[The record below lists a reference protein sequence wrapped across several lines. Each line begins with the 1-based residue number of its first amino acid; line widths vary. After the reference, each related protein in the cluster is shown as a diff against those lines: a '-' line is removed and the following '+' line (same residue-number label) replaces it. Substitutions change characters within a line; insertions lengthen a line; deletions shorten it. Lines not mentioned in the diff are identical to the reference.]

1 MRRLTALLAVLV
13 LVSGCVG
20 AYDVPLPGGADV
32 GDRPYRVTAQ
42 FQDVLD
48 LVPQASVK
56 VNDVA
61 VGRVESI
68 DLADDGWT
76 VDVRLALHGDVRL
89 PANTVAV
96 LRQTSLL
103 GEKYVELARPSGAP
117 VGTLTDGAVV
127 PVQRSSR
134 NPEVEEVFGALAMVL
149 NGGGIAQLQDITKE
163 LNAALGGNEKE
174 LRSLL
179 STVETLVRGLDKNR
193 DKITTALDGMK
204 KLSATLDARRE
215 PIGVV
220 LDKLEPGFKVLAEQ
234 RESLTT
240 MLKALDRLSGV
251 AVRTIN
257 ASKDDMAAGL
267 RALEPTLRK
276 LAEAGQKLPQALE
289 VLLTYPFP
297 DSALDAIKGDYL
309 NVFLTLV
316 VDKADAS
323 PANFPLP
330 PVGGTR

>member
-1 MRRLTALLAVLV
+1 MRRALALLAVL
-13 LVSGCVG
+13 LLTAGCVG
-20 AYDVPLPGGADV
+20 AYDIPLPGGADV
-32 GDRPYRVTAQ
+32 GSKPYRVTAQ
-42 FQDVLD
+42 FRDVLD
-48 LVPQASVK
+48 LVPQAAVK

-68 DLADDGWT
+68 DLAEDEWT
-76 VDVRLALHGDVRL
+76 ADVRLVLNGDVRL
-89 PANTVAV
+89 PANAVAQ

-103 GEKYVELARPSGAP
+103 GEKYVELAHPREAP
-117 VGTLTDGAVV
+117 TGTLADGAVV
-127 PVQRSSR
+127 PVERSGR

-149 NGGGIAQLQDITKE
+149 NGGGVAQLRDITRE

-174 LRSLL
+174 IRSLL
-179 STVETLVRGLDKNR
+179 STVEAFVRGLDQNR
-193 DKITTALDGMK
+193 GKITAALDGVK
-204 KLSATLDARRE
+204 ELSTTLNARRE

-220 LDKLEPGFKVLAEQ
+220 LDKLEPGLKVFAEQ

-257 ASKDDMAAGL
+257 ASKDDAVAGL
-267 RALEPTLRK
+267 RALEPTLRR

-316 VDKADAS
+316 V
-323 PANFPLP
+323 P
-330 PVGGTR
+330 R